1 MRRVRRLLYHG
12 FLFILILCTTG
23 CAYNLYANRRMNQEV
38 VRLPR
43 NPDSVVIRGTEA
55 VTLPGQG
62 PNAALLVHGFVGSRI
77 DYNDLGE
84 ILQARGLTVRL
95 MRLPGHGT
103 FPVDHATT
111 TREELIRSVQEEYL
125 ALKHSHPQVALV
137 GFSMGGALSI
147 QTAASM
153 PVDRMVLIA
162 PYFGVTHRWYYILPA
177 EFWNGMLSWMIPYV
191 VKSNAFTCVNI
202 EEAKEKL
209 FSYKVIS
216 TRGAGELIRLGKET
230 RDPAILA
237 RVTCPVLVLHSHG
250 DQAAS
255 PSRSEEAFEMLG
267 SKDKRFV
274 WYERSN
280 HHILWDYD
288 REAAKQEIV
297 DFLKPVWDQ
306 STEASERNPDSS
318 NG

>member
-1 MRRVRRLLYHG
+1 MRQMGRLIAQGSLVV
-12 FLFILILCTTG
+12 LVILSTG
-23 CAYNLYANRRMNQEV
+23 CAYNLYANHRMNQEV

-55 VTLPGQG
+55 VTLPGEG

-84 ILQARGLTVRL
+84 TLQTKGLTVRL

-111 TREELIRSVQEEYL
+111 TKEELLRAVQEEYRT
-125 ALKHSHPQVALV
+125 LKQSHPQVALV

-147 QTAASM
+147 QSAATM
-153 PVDRMVLIA
+153 PVDRLVLIA
-162 PYFGVTHRWYYILPA
+162 PYYGVTHRWYYILPA
-177 EFWNGMLSWMIPYV
+177 EFWNGMLSWIIPYV
-191 VKSNAFTCVNI
+191 VKSEAFTCVNI
-202 EEAKEKL
+202 KEAKEKL

-216 TRGAGELIRLGKET
+216 TRGAGELIHLGKET
-230 RDPAILA
+230 RNEDLLA

-255 PSRSEEAFEMLG
+255 PSRSEEAFKHFG
-267 SKDKRFV
+267 SRDKRFV
-274 WYERSN
+274 WYEKSN

-288 REAAKQEIV
+288 SAAAKQEIT
-297 DFLKPVWDQ
+297 DFLKPIWDQ
-306 STEASERNPDSS
+306 PSQTSERNPGNSDE
-318 NG
+318 